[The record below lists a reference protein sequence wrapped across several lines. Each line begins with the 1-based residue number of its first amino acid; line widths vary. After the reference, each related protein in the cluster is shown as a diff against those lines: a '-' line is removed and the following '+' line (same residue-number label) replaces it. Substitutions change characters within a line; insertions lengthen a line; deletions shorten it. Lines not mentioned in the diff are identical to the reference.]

1 VAALAL
7 RGTLAYDDRA
17 IEGGSHREE
26 FEAVLV
32 PIGAGFDPAALHV
45 VDHDDRDF
53 VEVAPNGARYVLPQV
68 DLAAKATVEGLRK
81 AVVEH
86 LVATRPLEVSTN
98 RELKLASRPGEAPDA
113 FAARC
118 QAAAAEAADREAAAL
133 RTKYEARLRRE
144 QNQAAAAAD
153 KVARAEAAV
162 NTKRS
167 NELVDGA
174 GSIFGALFGGRKRA
188 GSIARSVSKASKAR
202 RASVEAD
209 ERLDEARNRQ
219 AEQQADVTEL
229 EADLAAEL
237 TDVVDAWSAKAAAI
251 EQVSVPLERSDVA
264 VTAACVLWVPM
275 G

>member
-1 VAALAL
+1 
-7 RGTLAYDDRA
+7 
-17 IEGGSHREE
+17 
-26 FEAVLV
+26 
-32 PIGAGFDPAALHV
+32 
-45 VDHDDRDF
+45 

-68 DLAAKATVEGLRK
+68 DLGAKATVEGLRK

-237 TDVVDAWSAKAAAI
+237 TDVVDEWSAKAAAI